1 MCWGLALEL
10 YKYLVNTLKNDELTT
25 TVGSNTA
32 NFQYSAFAFAANDAG
47 SDAAVTATSAAAGTY
62 HVDASKST
70 ITFKYAKEMDDSAR
84 QVANYTLDGKAL
96 PTGSKVDFVGDK
108 TVVRI
113 TLPEGALSQS
123 TQYKLGI
130 KTDVTTKEGSKIV
143 ASLQTKAPV
152 EKVITLADTVKP
164 ELASAIYYSGV
175 ETVEPGTKTDR
186 LEVTFNEKLNG
197 SISLT
202 AAKDDFLVTV
212 NGSEVKV
219 ASVQAVTSGDNK
231 DRKLLLI
238 LNQEVNLSQAAT
250 VSIVDEDAQSDK
262 TMAVKDLAGNKAKAG
277 SSAVASNYKY
287 NGAYAGALA
296 DQAALATL
304 QAGNATAANL
314 ATLST
319 VNASDISAE
328 EVLAI
333 NKLATSA
340 ITAADAKTLIEG
352 VANAT
357 SQTATRDTNNDT
369 TGYEFY
375 KFASDLNTT
384 TYKNLISVKDGVAS
398 VVTITNDSANGI
410 HVRKDALQRVFFAQ
424 TTAGAWETYT
434 ITTTAN

>member
-1 MCWGLALEL
+1 LCWGLALEL

-32 NFQYSAFAFAANDAG
+32 NFQYSAFAFDASDAG
-47 SDAAVTATSAAAGTY
+47 SDTAVTATSAAAGTY
-62 HVDASKST
+62 HVDATKST
-70 ITFKYAKEMDDSAR
+70 ITFKYAKEMDESAR

-287 NGAYAGALA
+287 NGAYAGSIA
-296 DQAALATL
+296 DQAAATPVQNQIAALTNSSTQTQVEAARTAYTALTTAQKSFVTNEADL
-304 QAGNATAANL
+304 QTQEQRIVNAVVLTPAATYAVGTTAAGVQVSPAAQTGFTFELTNSSNPTIID
-314 ATLST
+314 AYGKTVAAGTSTLTYTVTNTSSGKTSTKTLDVT
-319 VNASDISAE
+319 VNAD
-328 EVLAI
+328 
-333 NKLATSA
+333 
-340 ITAADAKTLIEG
+340 
-352 VANAT
+352 
-357 SQTATRDTNNDT
+357 
-369 TGYEFY
+369 
-375 KFASDLNTT
+375 
-384 TYKNLISVKDGVAS
+384 
-398 VVTITNDSANGI
+398 
-410 HVRKDALQRVFFAQ
+410 
-424 TTAGAWETYT
+424 
-434 ITTTAN
+434 